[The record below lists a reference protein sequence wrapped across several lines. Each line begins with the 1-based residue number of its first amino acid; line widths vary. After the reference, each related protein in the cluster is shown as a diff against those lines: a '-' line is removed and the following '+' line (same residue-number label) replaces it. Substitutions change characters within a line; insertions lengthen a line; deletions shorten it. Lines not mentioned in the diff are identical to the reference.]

1 MALELRGVTNMEN
14 LFKNKSEHI
23 RIYIG
28 KEIEIDP
35 YEHTVDITMQN
46 SQPIRAIVT
55 DLVSSQITW
64 KIPGIEISKAKEI
77 IIKKKYENT
86 LKASQKLKIRNEYY
100 EGWRKNGK
108 LQYRQEGDYLRAYV
122 YLKKV

>member
-1 MALELRGVTNMEN
+1 MDK
-14 LFKNKSEHI
+14 LFREKAEHI
-23 RIYIG
+23 RIYMGVESIN
-28 KEIEIDP
+28 DP
-35 YEHTVDITMQN
+35 FEKDVSVIMMN
-46 SQPIRAIVT
+46 PIPIRAIVT
-55 DLVSSQITW
+55 DLVSSQMSW
-64 KIPGIEISKAKEI
+64 KIPGIEADKAKEI